1 MARSF
6 VKLLNEEAPPEA
18 FEEQL
23 RLACEEGASETELE
37 RLRGEIEVSLRVR
50 TKMTQQR
57 RREAEL
63 RALYETATDLAAI
76 RDVDAVLRAIVRRA
90 RNLLGVDLAY
100 LSLIDDERR
109 DVYIRVTDG
118 SVSARFRAIQL
129 PLGVGLGGLV
139 VHTATP
145 YATGDYQSDHRF
157 VHIAAVDVAV
167 RDEGIHALL
176 GVPLLLAGRVIGA
189 LLAGNRSPRPFPPE
203 EVALA
208 TSLAAH
214 AVVALENA
222 RLFSE
227 TQAAL
232 RELDQAT
239 ALVRRHAHEVELA
252 ADAHDRLTEVLLHG
266 GGAVDVATVLAE
278 VLGGSVAVLD
288 PDGIVLAAVGGGP
301 PLVDEPLLAAVH
313 DARRTGGTIELD
325 LATGRCWLAAAVAGT
340 DHLGTLVL
348 SDPDQ
353 LAQPARRIF
362 ERAAVVTALLLL
374 FQRSVAEAEHRVRGE
389 LLNDVLLHS
398 DRDSATLRE
407 RARHHRTNLDVQHA
421 VVVATTDYG
430 DRDRAVA
437 VAARLAAEHRGLAG
451 HHDGRVVVILPGQVP
466 AEAAQLVSA
475 RLREA
480 LGCVVTAGADGPAA
494 GPAAIR
500 DAYHE
505 ARRCL
510 SALLALGRH
519 GNCCDVAELG
529 FAGMILGSPGPDDVD
544 DFVRTN
550 LAPLLDYDARRG
562 TDLVGTLEAYF
573 AAGGNLKA
581 TRSILKVHTNTV
593 ALRLERIATLLGVG
607 WKQPQQALEL
617 QLALHLRRLRPTMTD
632 SAKSHPS

>member
-1 MARSF
+1 MTRSF
-6 VKLLNEEAPPEA
+6 VELLDQEAPPEA

-23 RLACEEGASETELE
+23 RLACEEGASEAELE
-37 RLRGEIEVSLRVR
+37 RLRAEIEVSLRVR

-100 LSLIDDERR
+100 LSLIDDGRR

-118 SVSARFRAIQL
+118 SVSARFRTIQL

-145 YATGDYQSDHRF
+145 YATGDYQSDDRF
-157 VHIAAVDVAV
+157 VHIAAVDAAV

-227 TQAAL
+227 AQAAL
-232 RELDQAT
+232 RELDQVT
-239 ALVRRHAHEVELA
+239 ALVRGHAHEVELA

-266 GGAVDVATVLAE
+266 GGAVDVATAIAE
-278 VLGGSVAVLD
+278 VLGGGVAVLD
-288 PDGIVLAAVGGGP
+288 PDGIALATVGGRP
-301 PLVDEPLLAAVH
+301 PIVDERLLAAVH
-313 DARRTGGTIELD
+313 DARRTGGTVQLD
-325 LATGRCWLAAAVAGT
+325 LTTGRCWLATAVAGT

-348 SDPDQ
+348 SGPDQ
-353 LAQPARRIF
+353 LAQPAQRIF

-389 LLNDVLLHS
+389 LLNDVLLHP

-407 RARHHRTNLDVQHA
+407 RARRHRTNLDVEHA
-421 VVVATTDYG
+421 VVVAAVNHD

-451 HHDGRVVVILPGQVP
+451 HHDGRIVVILPGKVP

-480 LGCVVTAGADGPAA
+480 LECVVTAGADGPAA

-500 DAYHE
+500 NAYHE
-505 ARRCL
+505 ARRGL

-519 GNCCDVAELG
+519 GESCDVGGLG
-529 FAGMILGSPGPDDVD
+529 FAGMILGSPGPDDVN
-544 DFVRTN
+544 DFVRAR
-550 LAPLLDYDARRG
+550 LGPLLDHDARRG
-562 TDLVGTLEAYF
+562 SDLVGTLEAYF
-573 AAGGNLKA
+573 ATGGNLKA
-581 TRSILKVHTNTV
+581 ARSVLQVHTNTV

-617 QLALHLRRLRPTMTD
+617 QVALHLRRLRQTMIESD
-632 SAKSHPS
+632 RAIA

>member
-6 VKLLNEEAPPEA
+6 VELLNEEAPPEA

-23 RLACEEGASETELE
+23 RLARDEDASEAELE
-37 RLRGEIEVSLRVR
+37 RLRAEIEVSLRVR

-57 RREAEL
+57 QREAEL

-76 RDVDAVLRAIVRRA
+76 RDVDSVLRAIVRRA
-90 RNLLGVDLAY
+90 RDLLGVDLAY

-118 SVSARFRAIQL
+118 SVSARFRAIRL
-129 PLGVGLGGLV
+129 PLGAGLGGLV
-139 VHTATP
+139 VHTTTP
-145 YATGDYQSDHRF
+145 YATGDYQSDDRF
-157 VHIAAVDVAV
+157 LHTTDVDAAVS
-167 RDEGIHALL
+167 DEGIHALL

-208 TSLAAH
+208 TRLAAH

-232 RELDQAT
+232 HELDHVT

-252 ADAHDRLTEVLLHG
+252 ADAHDRLTGVLLHG
-266 GGAVDVATVLAE
+266 GGAVDVAKVLAE
-278 VLGGSVAVLD
+278 VLGGGVAVLD
-288 PDGIVLAAVGGGP
+288 PNGAVLAAVGGETP
-301 PLVDEPLLAAVH
+301 PVDESLLAAVH
-313 DARRTGGTIELD
+313 EARRTGGTVELD
-325 LATGRCWLAAAVAGT
+325 LPIDRCWLAAAVAGT
-340 DHLGTLVL
+340 NHLGTLVL
-348 SDPDQ
+348 SGPDR
-353 LAQPARRIF
+353 LAQSAQRIF

-389 LLNDVLLHS
+389 LLEDVLLRPE
-398 DRDSATLRE
+398 RDSATLRE
-407 RARHHRTNLDVQHA
+407 RARHHRANLDLEHA
-421 VVVATTDYG
+421 VVVAAMDYS
-430 DRDRAVA
+430 DRERAVA

-451 HHDGRVVVILPGQVP
+451 HRDGRFVVILPGRAP
-466 AEAAQLVSA
+466 AEAAQFVSA

-519 GNCCDVAELG
+519 GESCDVGGLG

-544 DFVRTN
+544 GFVRAR
-550 LAPLLDYDARRG
+550 LGPLLDHDARRG
-562 TDLVGTLEAYF
+562 SDLVGTLEAYF
-573 AAGGNLKA
+573 ASGGNLKA
-581 TRSILKVHTNTV
+581 ARSVLQVHTNTV

-617 QLALHLRRLRPTMTD
+617 QLALHLRRLRQSMTEPTT
-632 SAKSHPS
+632 SHPS